1 MKVPSTNHIPTS
13 LPVLLPGVRRGPR
26 LRHLVWAGLIGVV
39 ILIASACGPPTPSS
53 PPMALPATYIL
64 ADDFAPPDP
73 KWARFDTEESAVY
86 ALAGELY
93 LEDRGQGTAVYT
105 PLIGE
110 THTDV
115 EITVDVRHV
124 QGSVNNWLGVL
135 CRQQDET
142 NYYLL
147 ALSADGYYLILR
159 VVDGEA
165 TPLVGPEY
173 SEHIRTGKAENNMR
187 VQCLGGS
194 LSMWVN
200 DELVGVTSDRGL
212 QEAGNV
218 ALFADAVQRGEILV
232 AAFDNFVLANP

>member
-1 MKVPSTNHIPTS
+1 
-13 LPVLLPGVRRGPR
+13 
-26 LRHLVWAGLIGVV
+26 
-39 ILIASACGPPTPSS
+39 
-53 PPMALPATYIL
+53 MALPDTYIV

-110 THTDV
+110 KHADV
-115 EITVDVRHV
+115 EITVDIRHV
-124 QGSVNNWLGVL
+124 QGTVNNWIGTL
-135 CRQQDET
+135 CRQQDEM

-173 SEHIRTGKAENNMR
+173 SEVIRIGKSENNLR
-187 VQCLGGS
+187 VQCRGNS
-194 LSMWVN
+194 LSMWIN
-200 DELVGVTSDRGL
+200 DELVAVTSDNDL
-212 QEAGNV
+212 QEPGTI

-232 AAFDNFVLANP
+232 AAFDNFVLASP

>member
-1 MKVPSTNHIPTS
+1 MNVPSTSHHAS
-13 LPVLLPGVRRGPR
+13 HFPR
-26 LRHLVWAGLIGVV
+26 LRRTSRLPTRNLIWVSLIMIGMVLVA
-39 ILIASACGPPTPSS
+39 AACGPPTPSS
-53 PPMALPATYIL
+53 PPMALPETYIV
-64 ADDFAPPDP
+64 ADDFAPPHP

-105 PLIGE
+105 PFIGE
-110 THTDV
+110 TQTDV

-124 QGSVNNWLGVL
+124 QGTVNNWIGVL
-135 CRQQDET
+135 CRQQDEA

-159 VVDGEA
+159 VVDGEP
-165 TPLVGPEY
+165 TPLVGPDY
-173 SEHIRTGKAENNMR
+173 SDIIRTGKAENQLR
-187 VQCLGGS
+187 VRCQGNS

-200 DELVGVTSDRGL
+200 DELVAVTSDREIQDG
-212 QEAGNV
+212 GNV

-232 AAFDNFVLANP
+232 AAFDNFVMANP

>member
-1 MKVPSTNHIPTS
+1 
-13 LPVLLPGVRRGPR
+13 
-26 LRHLVWAGLIGVV
+26 
-39 ILIASACGPPTPSS
+39 
-53 PPMALPATYIL
+53 MALPETYII

-93 LEDRGQGTAVYT
+93 LEDRGQGTSVYT

-110 THTDV
+110 NHTDV
-115 EITVDVRHV
+115 EITVDARHV
-124 QGSVNNWLGVL
+124 QGSVNNWIGVL
-135 CRQQDET
+135 CRQQDEL

-147 ALSADGYYLILR
+147 ALSADGYYLVLR
-159 VVDGEA
+159 VVNGEA

-173 SEHIRTGKAENNMR
+173 SEVIRIGKAENNLR
-187 VQCLGGS
+187 VQCRGSS
-194 LSMWVN
+194 LSMWIN
-200 DELVGVTSDRGL
+200 DELVAITSDRSL
-212 QEAGNV
+212 QDAGNV

>member
-1 MKVPSTNHIPTS
+1 MNVPSTNHS
-13 LPVLLPGVRRGPR
+13 LFHFLTRSGPRRGPR
-26 LRHLVWAGLIGVV
+26 ARLLAAIVLIWV
-39 ILIASACGPPTPSS
+39 IFFLASACGPPTPSS
-53 PPMALPATYIL
+53 LPMALPDTYIL

-110 THTDV
+110 KHADV
-115 EITVDVRHV
+115 EISVDVRHV
-124 QGSVNNWLGVL
+124 QGSVNNWIGIL
-135 CRQQDET
+135 CRQQDEA

-173 SEHIRTGKAENNMR
+173 SEVIRIGKAENQLRILCEGN
-187 VQCLGGS
+187 S
-194 LSMWVN
+194 LSLWIN
-200 DELVGVTSDRGL
+200 DELVTTASDRGL
-212 QEAGNV
+212 QESGNV

-232 AAFDNFVLANP
+232 AAFDNFVLASP